1 MTCAS
6 GIAPRNAS
14 TIWPPMIATT
24 IGMDCAWKAW
34 ASRGFAS
41 TSTLASTQ
49 APLASLASFSS
60 TGLSCLHGPHHSAHR
75 STITGVVRD
84 RLTTSSLKVSSVTS
98 KTDADACPAP
108 ASAAPSPGAALAARA
123 AACCLRWAA
132 ACRAPRSTAPY
143 MEKSRGCCMLLFCL
157 KN

>member
-1 MTCAS
+1 
-6 GIAPRNAS
+6 
-14 TIWPPMIATT
+14 MIATT

-34 ASRGFAS
+34 ASRGLAS

-84 RLTTSSLKVSSVTS
+84 RWTTSSLKVSSVTS
-98 KTDADACPAP
+98 NTDGRRL
-108 ASAAPSPGAALAARA
+108 PGAGLASLAVGRAGGPVRCLLPALGGGLPGTEIDGTVHREV
-123 AACCLRWAA
+123 
-132 ACRAPRSTAPY
+132 PR
-143 MEKSRGCCMLLFCL
+143 LLHVSIL
-157 KN
+157 PQGLA